1 MPDPSLKFFG
11 AKRMH
16 KILLASQTGEEKSQN
31 PHPKHVIVMNFRGN
45 RRLTLSSI
53 GSLDCPLRDRCLRV
67 SLLKQFF
74 SKFLVLV
81 ITAASIYGIDRA
93 VARLYGEQTL
103 APVLAILCFGGLI
116 FVGSPR
122 LILVAIPLFAAE
134 SYWIIRDTSMYPHI
148 RTVSVVLG
156 GLIAYWACGQ
166 RRSLEA
172 RLAELDL
179 ILAKLQAP
187 WILCDRSGN
196 IRRMSAPAAEL
207 AQANFKD
214 LEGTSFFAKFTAGPS
229 KGELIQKFLQT
240 ADSRAPVEKFV
251 LSNPENPGRLFDSSF
266 VPVQTRE
273 GPGIL
278 VILSDASTQT
288 SCP

>member
-1 MPDPSLKFFG
+1 M
-11 AKRMH
+11 
-16 KILLASQTGEEKSQN
+16 
-31 PHPKHVIVMNFRGN
+31 
-45 RRLTLSSI
+45 
-53 GSLDCPLRDRCLRV
+53 
-67 SLLKQFF
+67 KQFF
-74 SKFLVLV
+74 SKFLILV
-81 ITAASIYGIDRA
+81 ALAASIYGVDRA
-93 VARLYGEQTL
+93 VAYFYGEQTL
-103 APVLAILCFGGLI
+103 APVLSILYFGGLI

-156 GLIAYWACGQ
+156 GLIAYWACIQ

-179 ILAKLQAP
+179 ILAKLHAP

-196 IRRMSAPAAEL
+196 IRRISTPAAEL
-207 AQANFKD
+207 AQANLKD

-251 LSNPENPGRLFDSSF
+251 LSTPENPGRLFDSSF

-278 VILSDASTQT
+278 VVISDSKA
-288 SCP
+288 

>member
-1 MPDPSLKFFG
+1 
-11 AKRMH
+11 
-16 KILLASQTGEEKSQN
+16 
-31 PHPKHVIVMNFRGN
+31 
-45 RRLTLSSI
+45 
-53 GSLDCPLRDRCLRV
+53 V

-74 SKFLVLV
+74 SKFLILV
-81 ITAASIYGIDRA
+81 ALAASIYGVDRA
-93 VARLYGEQTL
+93 VAYFYSEQTL

-148 RTVSVVLG
+148 RTFSVILG
-156 GLIAYWACGQ
+156 GLIAYWACVQ

-179 ILAKLQAP
+179 ILAKLHAP

-196 IRRMSAPAAEL
+196 IRRLSTPAAEL

-251 LSNPENPGRLFDSSF
+251 LSTPENPGRLFDSSF
-266 VPVQTRE
+266 VPVQTHE

-278 VILSDASTQT
+278 VVLSESVA
-288 SCP
+288 

>member
-1 MPDPSLKFFG
+1 M
-11 AKRMH
+11 
-16 KILLASQTGEEKSQN
+16 
-31 PHPKHVIVMNFRGN
+31 
-45 RRLTLSSI
+45 
-53 GSLDCPLRDRCLRV
+53 
-67 SLLKQFF
+67 KQFF
-74 SKFLVLV
+74 SKFLILV
-81 ITAASIYGIDRA
+81 ALVASIYGVDRA
-93 VARLYGEQTL
+93 VTYFYSEQTL

-116 FVGSPR
+116 FLGSPG
-122 LILVAIPLFAAE
+122 LILIAIPLFAAE
-134 SYWIIRDTSMYPHI
+134 SYWMIRDSSMYPHI

-156 GLIAYWACGQ
+156 GLIAYWACVQ

-179 ILAKLQAP
+179 ILAKLHAP

-196 IRRMSAPAAEL
+196 IRRMSTPAAEL

-251 LSNPENPGRLFDSSF
+251 LSTPENPGRLFDSSF

-278 VILSDASTQT
+278 VVLSESVA
-288 SCP
+288 

>member
-1 MPDPSLKFFG
+1 
-11 AKRMH
+11 
-16 KILLASQTGEEKSQN
+16 
-31 PHPKHVIVMNFRGN
+31 
-45 RRLTLSSI
+45 
-53 GSLDCPLRDRCLRV
+53 
-67 SLLKQFF
+67 LKQFF
-74 SKFLVLV
+74 SKFLILV
-81 ITAASIYGIDRA
+81 ALAASIYGVDRA
-93 VARLYGEQTL
+93 VAYFYSEQTL

-148 RTVSVVLG
+148 RTVSVILG
-156 GLIAYWACGQ
+156 GLIAYWACVQ

-179 ILAKLQAP
+179 ILAKLHAP

-196 IRRMSAPAAEL
+196 IRRMSTPAAEL
-207 AQANFKD
+207 AEANFKD

-251 LSNPENPGRLFDSSF
+251 LSTPANPGRLFDSSF

-273 GPGIL
+273 GPSIL
-278 VILSDASTQT
+278 VVLSESKA
-288 SCP
+288 

>member
-1 MPDPSLKFFG
+1 MSRWFL
-11 AKRMH
+11 R
-16 KILLASQTGEEKSQN
+16 IV
-31 PHPKHVIVMNFRGN
+31 VI
-45 RRLTLSSI
+45 
-53 GSLDCPLRDRCLRV
+53 
-67 SLLKQFF
+67 
-74 SKFLVLV
+74 
-81 ITAASIYGIDRA
+81 AAMVALIYGIDRG
-93 VARLYGEQTL
+93 VAHFFSEQTL

-148 RTVSVVLG
+148 RTVSVILG
-156 GLIAYWACGQ
+156 GLIAYWACVQ
-166 RRSLEA
+166 RKSLEA
-172 RLAELDL
+172 RLSELDL
-179 ILAKLQAP
+179 ILSKLHAP

-196 IRRMSAPAAEL
+196 IRRMSTPAAEL

-240 ADSRAPVEKFV
+240 ADSRAPVEKLV
-251 LSNPENPGRLFDSSF
+251 LSTPENPGHLFDSSF

-278 VILSDASTQT
+278 VVFSESKA
-288 SCP
+288 

>member
-1 MPDPSLKFFG
+1 MAL
-11 AKRMH
+11 
-16 KILLASQTGEEKSQN
+16 
-31 PHPKHVIVMNFRGN
+31 
-45 RRLTLSSI
+45 
-53 GSLDCPLRDRCLRV
+53 
-67 SLLKQFF
+67 
-74 SKFLVLV
+74 
-81 ITAASIYGIDRA
+81 AASIYGVDRA
-93 VARLYGEQTL
+93 VAYFYSEQTL

-116 FVGSPR
+116 FLGSPR

-156 GLIAYWACGQ
+156 GLIAYWACVQ

-179 ILAKLQAP
+179 ILAKLHAP

-196 IRRMSAPAAEL
+196 IRRMSTPAAEI

-240 ADSRAPVEKFV
+240 ADSRTPVEKFV
-251 LSNPENPGRLFDSSF
+251 LSIPQNPNRLFDSSF

-278 VILSDASTQT
+278 VVLSESKA
-288 SCP
+288 

>member
-1 MPDPSLKFFG
+1 
-11 AKRMH
+11 
-16 KILLASQTGEEKSQN
+16 
-31 PHPKHVIVMNFRGN
+31 
-45 RRLTLSSI
+45 
-53 GSLDCPLRDRCLRV
+53 
-67 SLLKQFF
+67 LKQFF
-74 SKFLVLV
+74 SKFLILLAL
-81 ITAASIYGIDRA
+81 AASIYGVDRA
-93 VARLYGEQTL
+93 VAYFYSEQTL
-103 APVLAILCFGGLI
+103 APVLTILSFGGLI
-116 FVGSPR
+116 FLGSPR

-156 GLIAYWACGQ
+156 GLIAYWACVQ
-166 RRSLEA
+166 RKSLEA
-172 RLAELDL
+172 RLSELDL
-179 ILAKLQAP
+179 ILAKLHAP

-196 IRRMSAPAAEL
+196 IRRMSIPAAEL

-251 LSNPENPGRLFDSSF
+251 LSTPENPGRLFDSSF

-278 VILSDASTQT
+278 VVLSKSNA
-288 SCP
+288 

>member
-1 MPDPSLKFFG
+1 MPHWFL
-11 AKRMH
+11 RVV
-16 KILLASQTGEEKSQN
+16 
-31 PHPKHVIVMNFRGN
+31 VIVAM
-45 RRLTLSSI
+45 
-53 GSLDCPLRDRCLRV
+53 
-67 SLLKQFF
+67 
-74 SKFLVLV
+74 
-81 ITAASIYGIDRA
+81 AASIYGVDRA
-93 VARLYGEQTL
+93 VTRFYSEQTL

-116 FVGSPR
+116 FMGAPR

-148 RTVSVVLG
+148 RTVSVILG

-172 RLAELDL
+172 SLAELDL

-207 AQANFKD
+207 AKGNVKD

-251 LSNPENPGRLFDSSF
+251 LSTTENPDRHLNSSF
-266 VPVQTRE
+266 VPIQTRE

-278 VILSDASTQT
+278 IILSVAS
-288 SCP
+288 P

>member
-1 MPDPSLKFFG
+1 LK
-11 AKRMH
+11 R
-16 KILLASQTGEEKSQN
+16 
-31 PHPKHVIVMNFRGN
+31 
-45 RRLTLSSI
+45 
-53 GSLDCPLRDRCLRV
+53 
-67 SLLKQFF
+67 FF
-74 SKFLVLV
+74 SKFLILV
-81 ITAASIYGIDRA
+81 IMAASIYGIDRA

-134 SYWIIRDTSMYPHI
+134 SYWTIRDASMYPHI
-148 RTVSVVLG
+148 RTVSVILG

-166 RRSLEA
+166 RRSLES

-196 IRRMSAPAAEL
+196 IRCMSNAAADL
-207 AQANFKD
+207 AKANFKD
-214 LEGTSFFAKFTAGPS
+214 LEGISFFTKFTAGPS

-240 ADSRAPVEKFV
+240 ADSRVPVEKFI
-251 LSNPENPGRLFDSSF
+251 LSTTANPACLLDSSF
-266 VPVQTRE
+266 VPIQTRE

-278 VILSDASTQT
+278 VILSEASPQT
-288 SCP
+288 PCP

>member
-1 MPDPSLKFFG
+1 MPHWFVRIIVIG
-11 AKRMH
+11 AM
-16 KILLASQTGEEKSQN
+16 
-31 PHPKHVIVMNFRGN
+31 
-45 RRLTLSSI
+45 
-53 GSLDCPLRDRCLRV
+53 
-67 SLLKQFF
+67 
-74 SKFLVLV
+74 
-81 ITAASIYGIDRA
+81 AASIYGADWA
-93 VARLYGEQTL
+93 VAYFFSEQTL
-103 APVLAILCFGGLI
+103 APVLAILSFGGLI

-156 GLIAYWACGQ
+156 GLIAYWACVQ
-166 RRSLEA
+166 RKSLEA
-172 RLAELDL
+172 RLSELDL
-179 ILAKLQAP
+179 ILSKLHAP

-196 IRRMSAPAAEL
+196 IRRMSTPAAEL

-251 LSNPENPGRLFDSSF
+251 LSTPENPGRLFDSSF
-266 VPVQTRE
+266 VPIQTRE
-273 GPGIL
+273 GPSIL
-278 VILSDASTQT
+278 VVLSNSNA
-288 SCP
+288 

>member
-1 MPDPSLKFFG
+1 
-11 AKRMH
+11 
-16 KILLASQTGEEKSQN
+16 
-31 PHPKHVIVMNFRGN
+31 
-45 RRLTLSSI
+45 
-53 GSLDCPLRDRCLRV
+53 
-67 SLLKQFF
+67 LKQFF
-74 SKFLVLV
+74 SKFLILV
-81 ITAASIYGIDRA
+81 ALAASIYGIDRA
-93 VARLYGEQTL
+93 VAYFYSEQTL
-103 APVLAILCFGGLI
+103 APVLAVLSFGGLI

-156 GLIAYWACGQ
+156 GLIAYWACVQ

-179 ILAKLQAP
+179 ILAKLHAP

-196 IRRMSAPAAEL
+196 IRRMSTPAAEL

-240 ADSRAPVEKFV
+240 ADSRTPVEKFV
-251 LSNPENPGRLFDSSF
+251 LSTPENPDRLFDSSF

-278 VILSDASTQT
+278 VVLSKSNA
-288 SCP
+288 

>member
-1 MPDPSLKFFG
+1 
-11 AKRMH
+11 
-16 KILLASQTGEEKSQN
+16 
-31 PHPKHVIVMNFRGN
+31 
-45 RRLTLSSI
+45 
-53 GSLDCPLRDRCLRV
+53 
-67 SLLKQFF
+67 LKQFF
-74 SKFLVLV
+74 SKFLILV
-81 ITAASIYGIDRA
+81 ALAASIYGVDRA
-93 VARLYGEQTL
+93 VAYFYSEQTL

-148 RTVSVVLG
+148 RTVSVILG
-156 GLIAYWACGQ
+156 GLIAYWACVQ

-179 ILAKLQAP
+179 ILAKLHAP

-196 IRRMSAPAAEL
+196 IRRMSTPAAEL
-207 AQANFKD
+207 AEANFKD

-251 LSNPENPGRLFDSSF
+251 LSTPANPGRLFDSSF
-266 VPVQTRE
+266 VPAQTRE

-278 VILSDASTQT
+278 VVLSESKA
-288 SCP
+288 

>member
-1 MPDPSLKFFG
+1 MKQYFLK
-11 AKRMH
+11 AL
-16 KILLASQTGEEKSQN
+16 ILAALAASVYS
-31 PHPKHVIVMNFRGN
+31 VDRG
-45 RRLTLSSI
+45 
-53 GSLDCPLRDRCLRV
+53 V
-67 SLLKQFF
+67 AHFF
-74 SKFLVLV
+74 S
-81 ITAASIYGIDRA
+81 
-93 VARLYGEQTL
+93 EQTL

-148 RTVSVVLG
+148 RTFSVILG
-156 GLIAYWACGQ
+156 GLIAYWACFQ

-179 ILAKLQAP
+179 ILAKLHAP

-196 IRRMSAPAAEL
+196 IRRLSTPAAEI

-240 ADSRAPVEKFV
+240 ADSRDPVEKFV
-251 LSNPENPGRLFDSSF
+251 LSTPENPGRLLDASF

-278 VILSDASTQT
+278 VVLFDSKA
-288 SCP
+288 